1 MVEFGEME
9 THPGLVPR
17 RERNAK
23 PQIDGCDERR
33 PLRPLVDHRVLA
45 HQKCSPIK
53 ISFAGA
59 ARVVPF
65 MVDGS
70 DSRNS
75 ITPNHA

>member
-45 HQKCSPIK
+45 HQNKLRGRSE
-53 ISFAGA
+53 GGT
-59 ARVVPF
+59 VH
-65 MVDGS
+65 G
-70 DSRNS
+70 
-75 ITPNHA
+75 